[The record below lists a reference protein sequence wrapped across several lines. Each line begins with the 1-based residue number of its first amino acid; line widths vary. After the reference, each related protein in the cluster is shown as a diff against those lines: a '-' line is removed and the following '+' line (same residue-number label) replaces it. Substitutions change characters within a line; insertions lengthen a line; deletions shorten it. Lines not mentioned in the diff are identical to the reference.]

1 MTSVNLRLGKEFRIG
16 GGRTVGLDVD
26 VFNLL
31 NAATPSAATY
41 ASGPTFGYVTQ
52 VLDPRV
58 VRLGG
63 RLSF

>member
-16 GGRTVGLDVD
+16 GGRAVGLDLD

-31 NAATPSAATY
+31 NAATPSAAMY

-58 VRLGG
+58 VRVGG
-63 RLSF
+63 RLIF